1 MKNAW
6 FTYKQI
12 VPNIWGIAEFNHF
25 EKVISY
31 LIIGKRQALLFD
43 TGMGIKSIKEVVNKL
58 TKLPISVLN
67 SHAHY
72 DHVGGNKEF
81 KMIITSRYQTS
92 VLPFRFSIIHTPG
105 HSPDSICLYEKKLG
119 YIFSGDTIYSGPIYL
134 HLKESKLSDYKKSIN
149 KLIKINSIKKIFPG
163 HNDFKCSTKVINLI
177 NEKLKN
183 IDHRNKKIQV
193 NRKISL
199 LIK

>member
-31 LIIGKRQALLFD
+31 LIIGKRQTLLFD
-43 TGMGIKSIKEVVNKL
+43 TGMGIESIKEIVNKL
-58 TKLPISVLN
+58 TKLPVSVLN
-67 SHAHY
+67 SHTHY
-72 DHVGGNKEF
+72 DHIGGNKEF
-81 KMIITSRYQTS
+81 RTIITNHYPINIF
-92 VLPFRFSIIHTPG
+92 PFRFLIVHTPG
-105 HSPDSICLYEKKLG
+105 HSPESICLYEKNLG
-119 YIFSGDTIYSGPIYL
+119 YLFSGDTIYLGPIYL

-149 KLIKINSIKKIFPG
+149 KLIKIGKIKKIFPG
-163 HNDFKCSTKVINLI
+163 HNNFQCSAQVINLI

-183 IDHRNKKIQV
+183 IDHKNKKLYI
-193 NRKISL
+193 NRKVRL